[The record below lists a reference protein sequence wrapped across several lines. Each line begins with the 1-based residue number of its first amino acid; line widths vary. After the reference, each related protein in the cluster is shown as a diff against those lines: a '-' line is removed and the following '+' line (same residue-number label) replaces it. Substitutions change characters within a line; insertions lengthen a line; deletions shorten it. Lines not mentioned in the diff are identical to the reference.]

1 MKLLEEMSWP
11 QIEAGLKETQ
21 TVILP
26 VGATEEHG
34 PHLPTMTDT
43 IQAMEVARAV
53 AKERHVFLA
62 PPLHYG
68 VCRSTR
74 GFPGTITVGHDALRA
89 FAKDLLTSFADSG
102 FARVMIL
109 TGHAGGQH
117 MAALEEACQ
126 MAVEER
132 DFHVSLVSLFDL
144 IDARAVETAHD
155 GHAGEMETSLMMVI
169 RPDLV
174 KGKPAEHFP
183 KRPQFLIMKDVRHL
197 MGNGIMGN
205 PEPAT
210 LEKGKQFFQIPRT
223 AGGSHS
229 RAQVVVSG
237 EKALT
242 LDLSRDGVHDVL
254 GAIGVTRI
262 EVPGREGPGPLLAV
276 PAPGLPA
283 RRLDR
288 RTRHAARL
296 PPERGRD
303 PGAGRAP
310 GRDGRDHPVTGGEAL
325 RGPLMRAGRR
335 GGRRVAGLPA
345 TPALLGCGGLRQ
357 LCGARARD
365 PAEGDRLRDGV
376 AAEAVRAV
384 DAARDL
390 ARGVEGRPRACRPW
404 SGPRPRC

>member
-1 MKLLEEMSWP
+1 MSWP
-11 QIEAGLKETQ
+11 QIVAGLKETQ

-89 FAKDLLTSFADSG
+89 FAKDLLISFADSG

-126 MAVEER
+126 LAVEER

-144 IDARAVETAHD
+144 IDARAVETPHD

-169 RPDLV
+169 RPHLV
-174 KGKPAEHFP
+174 KGTPEKHFP
-183 KRPQFLIMKDVRHL
+183 KRPQFLVMKDVRHL
-197 MGNGIMGN
+197 MGNGVMGN

-210 LEKGKQFFQIPRT
+210 PEKGKQFFQM
-223 AGGSHS
+223 A
-229 RAQVVVSG
+229 VSG
-237 EKALT
+237 VMGALDE
-242 LDLSRDGVHDVL
+242 LES
-254 GAIGVTRI
+254 
-262 EVPGREGPGPLLAV
+262 
-276 PAPGLPA
+276 
-283 RRLDR
+283 
-288 RTRHAARL
+288 
-296 PPERGRD
+296 
-303 PGAGRAP
+303 
-310 GRDGRDHPVTGGEAL
+310 
-325 RGPLMRAGRR
+325 
-335 GGRRVAGLPA
+335 
-345 TPALLGCGGLRQ
+345 
-357 LCGARARD
+357 
-365 PAEGDRLRDGV
+365 
-376 AAEAVRAV
+376 
-384 DAARDL
+384 DA
-390 ARGVEGRPRACRPW
+390 W
-404 SGPRPRC
+404 KK